1 MTNFSETELVPFAL
15 RIIKNHNDGIDTKNL
30 ILRLRHDMQ
39 PNGEDL
45 EILKNRSDDKFSQKV
60 RNLKSHRTLESEGY
74 ADFIENKFYI
84 SQGGLDFLSRLNQN
98 YFFSILKKQ
107 NTTLSK
113 EEILDLKIS
122 LNWELSV
129 RATNTLNENKI
140 FTIRDLLEWDERK
153 FLSIPGFGRKS
164 LNEIKN
170 FLNYYKLKLGEN
182 ISYID
187 TEIVNKDKKI
197 IASNNKIEK
206 KYNDD
211 LDIYI
216 KEKKFLNS
224 KTISINILTE
234 WPLSVRTFNALKQE
248 NIIFLGDLLSYDE
261 NSLLKLKNFGIKSL
275 KEIHELYQRFN
286 IDKDIHN
293 YDLSNWENLRD
304 QLIID
309 QKKHKINQNKKNLI
323 GLNKSIFKDFK
334 KFKEKFYETEKII
347 INENIEST
355 ELEKLILDDIE
366 FIISLLTDR
375 MVIFFTGRYGYKE
388 NYKTLDELGKK
399 FSVTRERVRQ
409 LEKNL
414 NFSLVKLGK
423 IEKKSLVKFFDK
435 YEYVSF
441 HKLFPTLDKNFTDT
455 ARGTTEITRDKL
467 VIFMEYFCGVDHEYF
482 KTPERELWH
491 FDTEKL
497 SEIFTVI
504 PSGISK
510 DNFLEVV
517 KENFGYNRFVSKSAI
532 EFMIKKKLIKIHEE
546 KIYPLKMRKNLEVT
560 HILVSYPKG
569 LHWRKIAEVGNKS
582 FTSNNWDLS
591 RIVGDSSLNMISN
604 QNIYLCER
612 GTYNLFI
619 RCPEIKNKDEIINF
633 FIKYLKENNVEQS
646 PMEPVFKEIIKLP
659 QFKDLNFYDARAII
673 KKFGNEEGLFHKG
686 TSGTNTVSLNK
697 KIKLVS
703 LKDKIREIISSTSE
717 EVNLKDI
724 INKLQKTNED
734 IPVDLH
740 LGDLV
745 DNMEIFRISPGTF
758 LNFEDG
764 LKLCDKDDVNFVLDK
779 LLDKYEFITNG
790 FMREKINDELGFN
803 LSNFYYDTLS
813 RILAKENNWFY
824 GSNYLSKKK
833 EKVISVQEYIKEQY
847 DDNLSKNENYENI
860 TKKIGISK
868 MYFDNIVYQSINNF
882 NTDWIH
888 KDD

>member
-1 MTNFSETELVPFAL
+1 MTNFSETELIPFAL
-15 RIIKNHNDGIDTKNL
+15 RIIKNHNDGINTKNL
-30 ILRLRHDMQ
+30 IASLRHDMQ

-60 RNLKSHRTLESEGY
+60 RNLKSHRTLENEGY
-74 ADFIENKFYI
+74 ADFIVDKFYI
-84 SQGGLDFLSRLNQN
+84 SQAGLDFLSDLNEN
-98 YFFSILKKQ
+98 DFFSILKKQ
-107 NTTLSK
+107 KTILPR

-122 LNWELSV
+122 LNLELSA
-129 RATNTLNENKI
+129 RTINNLIKNEI
-140 FTIRDLLEWDERK
+140 FTIRDLLEWDEK
-153 FLSIPGFGRKS
+153 KLISIPGFGRKS
-164 LNEIKN
+164 LNEINN
-170 FLNYYKLKLGEN
+170 FLDYYKLKF
-182 ISYID
+182 
-187 TEIVNKDKKI
+187 
-197 IASNNKIEK
+197 IEK
-206 KYNDD
+206 NNDD
-211 LDIYI
+211 NLDIYI
-216 KEKKFLNS
+216 KEKKFLDLE
-224 KTISINILTE
+224 TISINILTE

-248 NIIFLGDLLSYDE
+248 NIIFLGDLLSYNE

-275 KEIHELYQRFN
+275 KEIHELFQRFN
-286 IDKDIHN
+286 IDKDIYN
-293 YDLSNWENLRD
+293 YDLSNWENLRY
-304 QLIID
+304 QLIIN
-309 QKKHKINQNKKNLI
+309 QKKHKINQNKKNLT
-323 GLNKSIFKDFK
+323 GLNKSIFKDFE
-334 KFKEKFYETEKII
+334 KFKEKFYETEKLI
-347 INENIEST
+347 INKNIEPT

-366 FIISLLTDR
+366 LIISLLTDR

-467 VIFMEYFCGVDHEYF
+467 VIFMEYFCGVDQEYF

-491 FDTEKL
+491 FDIEKL

-510 DNFLEVV
+510 DNFVEVV
-517 KENFGYNRFVSKSAI
+517 KENFGYNSFVSKSAI

-569 LHWRKIAEVGNKS
+569 LHWRKIAEIGNKS

-612 GTYNLFI
+612 GTYKLFR

-633 FIKYLKENNVEQS
+633 FIKYLKENNAEQS
-646 PMEPVFKEIIKLP
+646 PMEPVFKEIIKLT

-833 EKVISVQEYIKEQY
+833 EKVISVQEYIKQQY

-888 KDD
+888 KDE

>member
-1 MTNFSETELVPFAL
+1 MTNFSETELIPFAL
-15 RIIKNHNDGIDTKNL
+15 RIIKNHNDGINTKNL
-30 ILRLRHDMQ
+30 IASLRHDMQ

-60 RNLKSHRTLESEGY
+60 RNLKSHRTLENEGY
-74 ADFIENKFYI
+74 ADFIVDKFYI
-84 SQGGLDFLSRLNQN
+84 SQAGLDFLSDLNQN
-98 YFFSILKKQ
+98 DFFSILKKQ
-107 NTTLSK
+107 KTILPR

-122 LNWELSV
+122 LNLELSA
-129 RATNTLNENKI
+129 RTINTLIKNEI
-140 FTIRDLLEWDERK
+140 FTIRDLLEWDEK
-153 FLSIPGFGRKS
+153 KLISIPGFGRKS
-164 LNEIKN
+164 LNEINN
-170 FLNYYKLKLGEN
+170 FLDYYKLKF
-182 ISYID
+182 
-187 TEIVNKDKKI
+187 
-197 IASNNKIEK
+197 IEK
-206 KYNDD
+206 NNDD
-211 LDIYI
+211 NLDIYI
-216 KEKKFLNS
+216 KEKKFLDLE
-224 KTISINILTE
+224 TISINILTE
-234 WPLSVRTFNALKQE
+234 WPLSVRTFNALKQQ
-248 NIIFLGDLLSYDE
+248 NIIFLGDLLSYNE
-261 NSLLKLKNFGIKSL
+261 NSLLKLKNFGRKSL
-275 KEIHELYQRFN
+275 KEIHELFQRFN
-286 IDKDIHN
+286 IDKDIYN
-293 YDLSNWENLRD
+293 YDLSNWENLRY
-304 QLIID
+304 QLIIN
-309 QKKHKINQNKKNLI
+309 QKKHKINQNKKNLT
-323 GLNKSIFKDFK
+323 GLNKSIFKDFE
-334 KFKEKFYETEKII
+334 KFKEKFYETEKLI
-347 INENIEST
+347 INKNIEPT

-366 FIISLLTDR
+366 LIISLLTDR

-467 VIFMEYFCGVDHEYF
+467 VIFMEYFCGVDQEYF

-491 FDTEKL
+491 FDIEKL

-510 DNFLEVV
+510 DNFVEVV
-517 KENFGYNRFVSKSAI
+517 KENFGYNSFVSKSAI

-569 LHWRKIAEVGNKS
+569 LHWRKIAEIGNKS

-612 GTYNLFI
+612 GTYKLFR

-633 FIKYLKENNVEQS
+633 FIKYLKENNAEQS
-646 PMEPVFKEIIKLP
+646 PMEPVFKEIIKLT

-833 EKVISVQEYIKEQY
+833 EKVISVQEYIKQQY

>member
-1 MTNFSETELVPFAL
+1 MTNFSETELIPFAL
-15 RIIKNHNDGIDTKNL
+15 RIIKNHNDGINTKNL
-30 ILRLRHDMQ
+30 IASLRHDMQ

-60 RNLKSHRTLESEGY
+60 RNLKSHRTLENEGY
-74 ADFIENKFYI
+74 ADFIVDKFYI
-84 SQGGLDFLSRLNQN
+84 SQAGLDFLSDLNQN
-98 YFFSILKKQ
+98 DFFSILKKQ
-107 NTTLSK
+107 KTILPR

-122 LNWELSV
+122 LNLELSA
-129 RATNTLNENKI
+129 RTINTLIKNEI
-140 FTIRDLLEWDERK
+140 FTIRDLLEWDEK
-153 FLSIPGFGRKS
+153 KLISIPGFGRKS
-164 LNEIKN
+164 LNEINN
-170 FLNYYKLKLGEN
+170 FLDYYKLKF
-182 ISYID
+182 
-187 TEIVNKDKKI
+187 
-197 IASNNKIEK
+197 IEK
-206 KYNDD
+206 NNDD
-211 LDIYI
+211 NLDIYI
-216 KEKKFLNS
+216 KEKKFLDLE
-224 KTISINILTE
+224 TISINILTE

-248 NIIFLGDLLSYDE
+248 NIIFLGDLLSYNE
-261 NSLLKLKNFGIKSL
+261 NSLLKLKNFGRKSL
-275 KEIHELYQRFN
+275 KEIHELFQRFN
-286 IDKDIHN
+286 IDKDIYN
-293 YDLSNWENLRD
+293 YDLSNWENLRY
-304 QLIID
+304 QLIIN
-309 QKKHKINQNKKNLI
+309 QKKHKINQNKKNLT
-323 GLNKSIFKDFK
+323 GLNKSIFKDFE
-334 KFKEKFYETEKII
+334 KFKEKFYETEKLI
-347 INENIEST
+347 INKNIEPT

-366 FIISLLTDR
+366 LIISLLTDR

-467 VIFMEYFCGVDHEYF
+467 VIFMEYFCGVDQEYF

-491 FDTEKL
+491 FDIEKL

-510 DNFLEVV
+510 DNFVEVV
-517 KENFGYNRFVSKSAI
+517 KENFGYNSFVSKSAI

-569 LHWRKIAEVGNKS
+569 LHWRKIAEIGNKS

-612 GTYNLFI
+612 GTYKLFR

-633 FIKYLKENNVEQS
+633 FIKYLKENNAEQS
-646 PMEPVFKEIIKLP
+646 PMEPVFKEIIKLT

-833 EKVISVQEYIKEQY
+833 EKVISVQEYIKQQY